1 MMKVHR
7 WEDIRKKNKLTPE
20 QRAETDLR
28 VQAELLE
35 MSLRDVRELAGMTQV
50 DLASKA
56 DFAQSELSKIE
67 RREDHL
73 LSTLR
78 KYIEALGGELEVVA
92 VLGDKRSRLRGV

>member
-1 MMKVHR
+1 MKVHR

-28 VQAELLE
+28 VQVELLE

-92 VLGDKRSRLRGV
+92 VLGDKRIRLRGV